1 MGRSALEVA
10 LPPIAAIDV
19 GTNSIHMI
27 IARVGE
33 GNTLEVLSRDREA
46 VRLGQAGG
54 DIKYLASEAIARGV
68 EVMER
73 FVTMAEQHRA
83 YVRAV
88 GTSAVREALNR
99 EEFLRAVEERTGVR
113 IEVIAGEEE
122 ARLIYVGVIHG
133 LPLVAKKLCICDIG
147 GGSTEVAIGRHGT
160 LDFVRSDKVGAIRL
174 TEQFFREM
182 PRPRAIERC
191 REFLRGFWSPT
202 LEGAKEVGWEEVAVT
217 SGTWETIARVALGMS
232 NSNAP
237 QLHGRRIERAALR
250 NAIERIVG
258 ARTIRQIEKIP
269 GMDAGRADIITAGA
283 LIAEHFLE
291 QLGIESV
298 VISTFALRE
307 GVVFDTAQH
316 LRDSSQYHHLVHL
329 RKATIDHL
337 CRRYGVERNH
347 ARHVA
352 KLALELFDQLSFLH
366 GLGDHE
372 REMLEAAALLHDA
385 GYHIAPDQHHKH
397 SFYLISNA
405 VMPGFS
411 STEAEIIAN
420 VARYHRKSHPKRH
433 HEHFAALPERWQDAV
448 RWMAACLRIAEGLD
462 RRRQQRI
469 HRVSV
474 RIEQETIVIDID
486 AEQDVSIELWGARRR
501 VTLLEELSERTV
513 IVVTRCN
520 P

>member
-1 MGRSALEVA
+1 MA

-33 GNTLEVLSRDREA
+33 GNALEVLSRDREV
-46 VRLGQAGG
+46 VRLGQTGG
-54 DIKYLASEAIARGV
+54 DIKHLASDAIARGV

-73 FVTMAEQHRA
+73 FVTMAEHHGA
-83 YVRAV
+83 YIRAV

-99 EEFLRAVEERTGVR
+99 EEFLHAVEERTGIR

-133 LPLVAKKLCICDIG
+133 LPLVTKKLCICDIG
-147 GGSTEVAIGRHGT
+147 GGSTEVAIGKHGM

-174 TEQFFREM
+174 TEQFFRDV

-202 LEGAKEVGWEEVAVT
+202 LEGAKEIGWEEVAVT

-237 QLHGRRIERAALR
+237 QLHGRRIERTAMR

-269 GMDAGRADIITAGA
+269 GVDAGRADIITAGA

-298 VISTFALRE
+298 VVSTFALRE

-316 LRDSSQYHHLVHL
+316 LRDSSQYHHLAHL

-337 CRRYGVERNH
+337 CKRYGIERSH

-352 KLALELFDQLSFLH
+352 KLALELFDQLSALH

-411 STEAEIIAN
+411 STEAEIVAN
-420 VARYHRKSHPKRH
+420 VARYHRKSHPKRR
-433 HEHFAALPERWQDAV
+433 HEHFAALPGRWQYAV

-469 HRVSV
+469 HRVCV
-474 RIEQETIVIDID
+474 RIEPERIVIEAN

-501 VTLLEELSERTV
+501 VALLEELSERP
-513 IVVTRCN
+513 VVVERRN
-520 P
+520 S

>member
-1 MGRSALEVA
+1 MGTDASVVA

-33 GNTLEVLSRDREA
+33 GNTLEVLSRDREV
-46 VRLGQAGG
+46 VRLGQSGG
-54 DIKYLASEAIARGV
+54 DIKHLPSDAIARGV

-73 FVTMAEQHRA
+73 FVTMAEHHGA
-83 YVRAV
+83 YIRAV

-99 EEFLRAVEERTGVR
+99 EEFLRAVEERTGIR

-133 LPLVAKKLCICDIG
+133 LPLVTKKLCICDIG
-147 GGSTEVAIGRHGT
+147 GGSTEVAIGRHGA

-174 TEQFFREM
+174 TEQFFRDL

-191 REFLRGFWSPT
+191 REFLRGLWSPS
-202 LEGAKEVGWEEVAVT
+202 LERAKEIGWEEVAVT
-217 SGTWETIARVALGMS
+217 SGTWETVARVALGMS
-232 NSNAP
+232 NSNAL
-237 QLHGRRIERAALR
+237 QLHGRRIDCTALR
-250 NAIERIVG
+250 NAIERIVA
-258 ARTIRQIEKIP
+258 ARTIRQIERIQ
-269 GMDAGRADIITAGA
+269 GVDAGRADIITAGA

-291 QLGIESV
+291 HLEIESV
-298 VISTFALRE
+298 IISTFTLRE

-337 CRRYGVERNH
+337 CKRYGVERSH

-352 KLALELFDQLSFLH
+352 KLALELFDQLFSLH

-420 VARYHRKSHPKRH
+420 VARYHRKSHPKRR

-469 HRVSV
+469 RRVNV
-474 RIEQETIVIDID
+474 RFEPETIVIEAD
-486 AEQDVSIELWGARRR
+486 ALEDASIELWGTRRR
-501 VTLLEELSERTV
+501 IALLEELSKHKV
-513 IVVTRCN
+513 IVVERRDS
-520 P
+520 